1 MWILLLLI
9 PLSAYAI
16 AITFVNNYRYEAHI
30 DKLQAATAFRQQEQQ
45 ERKVLKRKGY
55 DIHYFTS
62 GEKENELLIFLPA
75 AFCDH
80 STFEHQVAY
89 FSKDYRVITIDLL
102 GHGLT
107 QAKDSEEGI
116 EASAEHLLQIMELEG
131 YEKAHLAG
139 VSMGTLIAQHFAFL
153 YPEKVSSVA
162 VTGGYNIHK
171 DNSEIAAAQ
180 SAEKMKWFFKVILS
194 MDSFRR
200 YVASTSVIKPEE
212 QAKIYM
218 STKAY
223 TRRSFSVMPGLNKL
237 NYISKSPERKYP
249 LLLMVGDQ
257 DVAVSV
263 EYSQN
268 WHKEDPDT
276 QFVIIKNAGH
286 NANMDNPE
294 DYNRILKNFIE
305 KKL

>member
-1 MWILLLLI
+1 
-9 PLSAYAI
+9 
-16 AITFVNNYRYEAHI
+16 
-30 DKLQAATAFRQQEQQ
+30 
-45 ERKVLKRKGY
+45 
-55 DIHYFTS
+55 
-62 GEKENELLIFLPA
+62 
-75 AFCDH
+75 
-80 STFEHQVAY
+80 
-89 FSKDYRVITIDLL
+89 
-102 GHGLT
+102 
-107 QAKDSEEGI
+107 
-116 EASAEHLLQIMELEG
+116 
-131 YEKAHLAG
+131 
-139 VSMGTLIAQHFAFL
+139 
-153 YPEKVSSVA
+153 
-162 VTGGYNIHK
+162 
-171 DNSEIAAAQ
+171 
-180 SAEKMKWFFKVILS
+180 